1 MPSAAT
7 VRRGRASFC
16 SICSSR
22 AHFSL
27 NVVCQLFPAPQLWS
41 QLVADFHQADW
52 GLALVKGYTEQYLL
66 EADN

>member
-1 MPSAAT
+1 M
-7 VRRGRASFC
+7 RKGRASFC

-27 NVVCQLFPAPQLWS
+27 SIVCQLCPAPQLWS
-41 QLVADFHQADW
+41 QVADFHQARW